1 MGIVHL
7 GDGEQSLQR
16 VVARDDEAG
25 DVGQELATEVEDDE
39 EEVQGD
45 KTNDGV
51 DLGDRGLLLEVVES
65 RVLGE
70 LRIVTWLA

>member
-1 MGIVHL
+1 MGVVHL
-7 GDGEQSLQR
+7 GCGEQSLQR

-25 DVGQELATEVEDDE
+25 DVGQELAAEVEDDE
-39 EEVQGD
+39 EKVQGD

-70 LRIVTWLA
+70 LRLSLG

>member
-1 MGIVHL
+1 M
-7 GDGEQSLQR
+7 QR

-25 DVGQELATEVEDDE
+25 DVGQELAAEVEDDE

-70 LRIVTWLA
+70 LRLSLG

>member
-1 MGIVHL
+1 MSVVHL
-7 GDGEQSLQR
+7 GCGEQSLQR

-25 DVGQELATEVEDDE
+25 NVGQELAAEVEDDE

-70 LRIVTWLA
+70 LRLSLG

>member
-1 MGIVHL
+1 MGVVHL
-7 GDGEQSLQR
+7 GCGEQSLQR

-25 DVGQELATEVEDDE
+25 DVGQELAAEVEDDE

-70 LRIVTWLA
+70 LRLSLG